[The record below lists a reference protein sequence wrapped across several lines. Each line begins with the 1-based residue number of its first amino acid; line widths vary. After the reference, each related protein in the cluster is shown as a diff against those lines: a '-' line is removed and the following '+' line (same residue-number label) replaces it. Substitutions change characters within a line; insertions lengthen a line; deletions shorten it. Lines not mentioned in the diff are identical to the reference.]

1 MFKDM
6 RRKRKNGRGVKRIYF
21 LFYFP
26 FPSKLDSN
34 LKFST
39 CGLHR
44 MKEDIIH
51 HMEVTPANIND
62 SIFKSFHY
70 ESLLAILGL
79 ILA

>member
-1 MFKDM
+1 
-6 RRKRKNGRGVKRIYF
+6 
-21 LFYFP
+21 
-26 FPSKLDSN
+26 
-34 LKFST
+34 
-39 CGLHR
+39 